1 MWSVMIVPTIQ
12 GNYSWYSL
20 RRREEVL
27 QRKPWHQ
34 YVDLKEAQDVF
45 RRVEQL
51 KEASLLAEKIGA
63 VIDFEEIEATLE
75 LLEPKHRINLEGQ
88 VIYFP
93 KLYEKQMEEE
103 EEGDI
108 DNISIGP
115 SENELNLLAG
125 DWMKKKNDPTIKVE
139 KNEEDINQSQY
150 FDADDKISPPL
161 ATSERKKV
169 TNLKKKSKG

>member
-1 MWSVMIVPTIQ
+1 M
-12 GNYSWYSL
+12 
-20 RRREEVL
+20 
-27 QRKPWHQ
+27 
-34 YVDLKEAQDVF
+34 F

-103 EEGDI
+103 EGDI
-108 DNISIGP
+108 DNISSGP

-139 KNEEDINQSQY
+139 QNEEDINQSQY

-169 TNLKKKSKG
+169 MKPKKKEPRLKVDSDSGSEDLNMSSVSSGTINSNCSP